1 MEGDRKMKKLIRI
14 VFFVTTALFLVLVTA
29 GPAQESSAKMVQEI
43 VKLKYTKSN
52 ELLSGGILYTFLSP
66 QGRINSNPEA
76 GLITISDF
84 PENVKKILALIRELD
99 VKPADIQFTIQLVLG
114 SAVSDEKTDG
124 SLEADPVIKELKS
137 LLSYK
142 SFGLLDTSFIRA
154 IDGEVSEV
162 TMGKDAE
169 LRLELR
175 PKFVKEE
182 KEALIQVEARLTR
195 SGGIIQSGGNARRE
209 STVLLTGNFTMK
221 SGEKT
226 VVGVS
231 KMDGGEKG
239 LILIIS
245 GKVTG

>member
-1 MEGDRKMKKLIRI
+1 MKKSIGI
-14 VFFVTTALFLVLVTA
+14 AAFITMALFLVLVNA
-29 GPAQESSAKMVQEI
+29 GPAQEASPKMVQEI

-52 ELLSGGILYTFLSP
+52 ELVSGGILYTFLSP

-76 GLITISDF
+76 GLITISDY
-84 PENVKKILALIRELD
+84 PENVKKILALIRQLD

-114 SAVSDEKTDG
+114 SAASEEKADE
-124 SLEADPVIKELKS
+124 SLKDDPVIKELKT

-142 SFGLLDTSFIRA
+142 SFSLLDTSFIRA
-154 IDGEVSEV
+154 LDGEVSEV
-162 TMGKDAE
+162 TMGKEAE

-175 PKFVKEE
+175 PKFIKEE
-182 KEALIQVEARLTR
+182 KEDLIQVEARLTR
-195 SGGIIQSGGNARRE
+195 TGGIIQSGGNARRE
-209 STVLLTGNFTMK
+209 STVLLGGNFTMK

-231 KMDGGEKG
+231 KMDGGERG

>member
-1 MEGDRKMKKLIRI
+1 MKKSKVIA
-14 VFFVTTALFLVLVTA
+14 FFIIMAVFLVLVNA
-29 GPAQESSAKMVQEI
+29 SLAQEATPKMIQEI

-52 ELLSGGILYTFLSP
+52 QILSGGILYTFLSP

-76 GLITISDF
+76 GLITISDY
-84 PENVKKILALIRELD
+84 PENVKKILVLIRQLD

-114 SAVSDEKTDG
+114 SAAGEEKADE
-124 SLEADPVIKELKS
+124 SLKDDPVIKELKT
-137 LLSYK
+137 LLNYK

-175 PKFVKEE
+175 PRFIKEE
-182 KEALIQVEARLTR
+182 KEDLIQVEARLTR
-195 SGGIIQSGGNARRE
+195 MGGIIESGGNARRE

-245 GKVTG
+245 GKVTA

>member
-1 MEGDRKMKKLIRI
+1 MKNSIATASFLAM
-14 VFFVTTALFLVLVTA
+14 ALFLVLVAT
-29 GPAQESSAKMVQEI
+29 GLAQETPPKMVQEI
-43 VKLKYTKSN
+43 VKLKYSKSN
-52 ELLSGGILYTFLSP
+52 VLLSGGILYTFLSP

-114 SAVSDEKTDG
+114 SAASEEQVDE
-124 SLEADPVIKELKS
+124 SLKNDPVIRELKT

-175 PKFVKEE
+175 PKFIKEE
-182 KEALIQVEARLTR
+182 KDQLIQVEAQLTR
-195 SGGIIQSGGNARRE
+195 RGGIIESGGNARRE
-209 STVLLTGNFTMK
+209 STVLLTAHLTMK

-231 KMDGGEKG
+231 KMNGGEKG

-245 GKVTG
+245 GKITG